1 MKTAAPG
8 STPTGRTLASP
19 ARRFG
24 AWVID
29 AFVLGLLA
37 TPLNPILYSSRPS
50 YGLWIALIVAS
61 LVPAFVYLVLFDGG
75 ARGATPGKR
84 ILHLRVVDACSSGA
98 IGYRR
103 AVIRRLMYLAGGLAL
118 YIGWLW
124 LLVDRRHQAWH
135 DKAAHTIVVQT

>member
-1 MKTAAPG
+1 MEAATAGVAAAD
-8 STPTGRTLASP
+8 TRLASP
-19 ARRFG
+19 ARRLG

-29 AFVLGLLA
+29 AFVLGLLD

-50 YGLWIALIVAS
+50 VGLFLALFIPS
-61 LVPAFVYLVLFDGG
+61 LVLAFAYLVVFDGG

-84 ILHLRVVDACSSGA
+84 ILHLRVEDADGGGP

-103 AVIRRLMYLAGGLAL
+103 AVIRRLVYLVGGLAI

-124 LLVDRRHQAWH
+124 LLVDRRRQAWH
-135 DKAAHTIVVQT
+135 DKAAHSIVVRT